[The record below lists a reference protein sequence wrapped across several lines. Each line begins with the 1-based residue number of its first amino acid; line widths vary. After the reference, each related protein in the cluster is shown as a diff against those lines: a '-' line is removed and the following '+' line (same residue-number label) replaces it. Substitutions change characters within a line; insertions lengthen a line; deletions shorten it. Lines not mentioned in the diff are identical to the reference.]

1 MNLTVA
7 IYSAILFFVLTPNV
21 FLRLPPHGSKMMVA
35 GVHALVFALILYLT
49 QKFVWKFSVGL
60 EGNAPMSPTMP
71 SATPPSSELKQKK

>member
-35 GVHALVFALILYLT
+35 AVHALVFALILYLT

-60 EGNAPMSPTMP
+60 EGNAPMSPT
-71 SATPPSSELKQKK
+71 TPYHSDPKQKK